1 MSFSNKE
8 KALVG
13 AFSGH
18 CDSSKQCSQ
27 KEQSTNSPLIV
38 VAGAVVR
45 TSHLAVTGVEVAA
58 VAQGEAVG
66 GVGAQEIS
74 AFGLKIRRM
83 RNR

>member
-1 MSFSNKE
+1 M
-8 KALVG
+8 
-13 AFSGH
+13 
-18 CDSSKQCSQ
+18 
-27 KEQSTNSPLIV
+27 

>member
-1 MSFSNKE
+1 M
-8 KALVG
+8 LTRRT
-13 AFSGH
+13 
-18 CDSSKQCSQ
+18 
-27 KEQSTNSPLIV
+27 EQRDTSPLIV

-45 TSHLAVTGVEVAA
+45 TGHLAVTGVEVAA
-58 VAQGEAVG
+58 VAQGETVR

>member
-1 MSFSNKE
+1 MCFSNKE
-8 KALVG
+8 KALAG
-13 AFSGH
+13 AFDGH
-18 CDSSKQCSQ
+18 C
-27 KEQSTNSPLIV
+27 EQSDTSPLIM